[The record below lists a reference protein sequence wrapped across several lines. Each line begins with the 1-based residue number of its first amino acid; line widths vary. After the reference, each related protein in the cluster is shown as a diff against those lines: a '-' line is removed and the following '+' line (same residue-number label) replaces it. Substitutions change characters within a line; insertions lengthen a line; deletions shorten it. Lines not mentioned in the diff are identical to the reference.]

1 LARRIRG
8 SGRNRGV
15 FVIAARWFGEQYC
28 LVPSRR
34 VIVVAYP
41 AVQALDVVG
50 PVEVFG
56 AANRISG
63 RDHYEVSVAAR
74 ADGPVVTTSGLALHA
89 DRRIGAVRGHL
100 DTLVVAGGDGTA
112 DALRDR
118 ALIDVIRRLAARTRR
133 ITSVC
138 SGAFLLAEAGLLDGR
153 RATTHWSVC
162 DVLAQLYPAVEVDP
176 EPIFVRD
183 GNVYTSAGVTA
194 GMDLALALVEDDL
207 GREVALGVARRLVL
221 FLRRPGNQA
230 QFSAQLSA
238 QLAQRDD
245 VREVQ
250 RWIADHPESDLSVAS
265 LSSRAQMSERS
276 FARWFVHEV
285 GVTPGRYVEQVRVE
299 AARRVLE
306 ESDESIVLVARAC
319 GFGTA
324 ETMRRSFLRALRVG
338 PTEYR
343 RRFRSQAA

>member
-1 LARRIRG
+1 LARLFRG
-8 SGRNRGV
+8 SGRNRGI
-15 FVIAARWFGEQYC
+15 FVIAATRFGAHDGR
-28 LVPSRR
+28 VPSRR

-56 AANRISG
+56 AANRMSG
-63 RDHYEVSVAAR
+63 REHYEMSVAAR
-74 ADGPVVTTSGLALHA
+74 AEGPVVTMSGLALHA
-89 DRRIGAVRGHL
+89 DRRIGAIRGHI

-112 DALRDR
+112 EALRDR
-118 ALIDVIRRLAARTRR
+118 SLVDAIRRLAAQTRR
-133 ITSVC
+133 VTSVC
-138 SGAFLLAEAGLLDGR
+138 SGAFLLAEAGILDGR

-162 DVLAQLYPAVEVDP
+162 DALARLYPAVAVDP

-194 GMDLALALVEDDL
+194 GMDLALALVEEDL
-207 GREVALGVARRLVL
+207 GREIALAVARRLVL

-250 RWIADHPESDLSVAS
+250 RWIADHPESDLSVAA
-265 LSSRAQMSERS
+265 LAARAQMSERS
-276 FARWFVHEV
+276 FARWFAHEV

-299 AARRVLE
+299 AARRILE
-306 ESDESIVLVARAC
+306 ESDDSIALVARAC
-319 GFGTA
+319 GFGTS

-343 RRFRSQAA
+343 RRFRSQVA